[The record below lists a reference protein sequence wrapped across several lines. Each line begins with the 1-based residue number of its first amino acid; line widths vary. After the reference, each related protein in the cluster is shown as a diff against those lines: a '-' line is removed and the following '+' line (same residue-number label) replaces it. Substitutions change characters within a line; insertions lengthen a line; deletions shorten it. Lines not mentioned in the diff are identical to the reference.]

1 MARICPLCS
10 GSSGNSIYISTS
22 SGSVLI
28 DAGISCKSLMES
40 IVAAGGSV
48 EQLRAVAVTH
58 EHIDHVKGLKT
69 FLRKTHLPIIASQ
82 KTIEALIR
90 DDRLP
95 EGADVIP
102 VESEMIDI
110 GGFGI
115 SRFATSH
122 DCEGSSGYVVTFP
135 DTRRVAV
142 CTDLGVVDDT
152 VRNALNGCC
161 ATVIESNHDVELL
174 RRGVYPP
181 QLKMR
186 ILSDKGHLSNSACAA
201 ELSGLL
207 QSGTTRFIL
216 GHLSMQNN
224 TPDLAIAC
232 AKSMLSL
239 VGAQQNRDYILSVA
253 KPCVSEAVVI

>member
-1 MARICPLCS
+1 M
-10 GSSGNSIYISTS
+10 
-22 SGSVLI
+22 I

-40 IVAAGGSV
+40 IVAVGGSV
-48 EQLRAVAVTH
+48 EELRAIAITH

-69 FLRKTHLPIIASQ
+69 FVKKTHLPIVASQ

-95 EGADVIP
+95 EGAEIISM
-102 VESEMIDI
+102 ESETIDI
-110 GGFGI
+110 GDIGI
-115 SRFATSH
+115 SRFSTSH
-122 DCEGSSGYVVTFP
+122 DCEGSSGYVVTIP
-135 DTRRVAV
+135 DARRVAV
-142 CTDLGVVDDT
+142 CTDLGVVDDS
-152 VRNALNGCC
+152 VRNALRGCC

-186 ILSDKGHLSNSACAA
+186 ILSDKGHLSNAACAA
-201 ELSGLL
+201 ELAGLL
-207 QSGTTRFIL
+207 QSGTTRFVL

-224 TPDLAIAC
+224 TPDLAVSS

-253 KPCVSEAVVI
+253 KPGVSEAVVI